1 MVATWPP
8 YSMKKSLK
16 GTARNSVSTLP
27 LVAAKQTPSV
37 KPCEVRAE
45 VSAGG
50 PRTERGGVQRDAHE
64 SHKAHLG

>member
-1 MVATWPP
+1 
-8 YSMKKSLK
+8 
-16 GTARNSVSTLP
+16 
-27 LVAAKQTPSV
+27 VAAKQTPSV